1 MGCDRAIEDWLRAA
15 CVAIVPR
22 PDTPLSRQP
31 FGRFRVLDNSFRAN
45 GTFPSTGLQH
55 EGGIA
60 MRTVS
65 INLDLPQSAELSA
78 TLVQMCLSERDPV
91 IKAMLENILEQLRQ
105 DYAKKGP

>member
-1 MGCDRAIEDWLRAA
+1 ML
-15 CVAIVPR
+15 
-22 PDTPLSRQP
+22 
-31 FGRFRVLDNSFRAN
+31 
-45 GTFPSTGLQH
+45 STGH
-55 EGGIA
+55 APRRNEGGIA

-78 TLVQMCLSERDPV
+78 TLVQMILAERDPI

>member
-1 MGCDRAIEDWLRAA
+1 
-15 CVAIVPR
+15 
-22 PDTPLSRQP
+22 
-31 FGRFRVLDNSFRAN
+31 
-45 GTFPSTGLQH
+45 
-55 EGGIA
+55 

-78 TLVQMCLSERDPV
+78 TLVHMILAERDPI

>member
-1 MGCDRAIEDWLRAA
+1 
-15 CVAIVPR
+15 
-22 PDTPLSRQP
+22 
-31 FGRFRVLDNSFRAN
+31 
-45 GTFPSTGLQH
+45 
-55 EGGIA
+55 

-78 TLVQMCLSERDPV
+78 TLVQMILAERDPI

>member
-1 MGCDRAIEDWLRAA
+1 M
-15 CVAIVPR
+15 
-22 PDTPLSRQP
+22 
-31 FGRFRVLDNSFRAN
+31 DNSFRAAVLFHQQVCN
-45 GTFPSTGLQH
+45 T
-55 EGGIA
+55 EKRGGIA

-65 INLDLPQSAELSA
+65 INLELPQSAELSA

>member
-1 MGCDRAIEDWLRAA
+1 MTKSPHDFDLFLLVYLDRGLPCPGNPSGASASWTI
-15 CVAIVPR
+15 P
-22 PDTPLSRQP
+22 T
-31 FGRFRVLDNSFRAN
+31 GRGILL
-45 GTFPSTGLQH
+45 STGLQH